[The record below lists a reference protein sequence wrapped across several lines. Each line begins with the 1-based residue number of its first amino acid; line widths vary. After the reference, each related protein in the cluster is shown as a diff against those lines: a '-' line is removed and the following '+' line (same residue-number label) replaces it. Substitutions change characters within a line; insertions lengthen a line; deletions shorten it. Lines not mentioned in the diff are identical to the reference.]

1 MEFSN
6 LRVYQPDGTF
16 KTGGLSIS
24 DDRIASAEVS
34 ADAVDMDGLYAV
46 PGLVDLHFHGC
57 MGRDFCDG
65 THEAISTLAKYQA
78 QIGVAAICP
87 ATMTYPEEKLTQIA
101 EAAAT
106 YQVESNDAALVGI
119 NMEGPFISEAKKGAQ
134 NGAYLHAPDAAMFR
148 RVQEKAGGLF
158 KLCDLAPELP
168 GSMETIDELAGE
180 VRISIAHTTADYD
193 TACEA
198 FKHGARQVTHL
209 YNAMPPFSHRAPGV
223 IGAAFDND
231 NVAVELIADG
241 VHVHP
246 SVVRA
251 TFRLFENRVILISDS
266 MMATGLD
273 DGEYSLGG
281 QAVTVRG
288 NLATLHDGTIAGSA
302 TNLMDCVRS
311 AVKMGVPLGQ
321 AIRSASTNPARAIG
335 IEHDYG
341 SLEPG
346 KLANVL
352 LLDDGRSFQ
361 IARGA
366 AWRAAPRSSRGRAP
380 SYSGCRIKIPC
391 PSRRDASRRPHRPD
405 PRGPRQRQHAVRSA
419 PHRAAA
425 GRRRAGESS
434 NTRRTPGARPAW
446 QGPPPSRRRVPRRCR
461 HQKSAWGTARKSRA
475 GRCRRA
481 SQR

>member
-24 DDRIASAEVS
+24 GDRIASAEVS
-34 ADAVDMDGLYAV
+34 ADAVDMGGLYAV

-57 MGRDFCDG
+57 MGHDFCDG

-87 ATMTYPEEKLTQIA
+87 ATMTYPEDKLTQIA

-106 YQVESNDAALVGI
+106 YQTESNDAALVGI
-119 NMEGPFISEAKKGAQ
+119 NHAGPAPNDTEHPTEA
-134 NGAYLHAPDAAMFR
+134 NHLTRAAS
-148 RVQEKAGGLF
+148 Q
-158 KLCDLAPELP
+158 
-168 GSMETIDELAGE
+168 
-180 VRISIAHTTADYD
+180 
-193 TACEA
+193 
-198 FKHGARQVTHL
+198 HGPRQVTHL

-321 AIRSASTNPARAIG
+321 AIRSASTNSARAIG
-335 IEHDYG
+335 VEHDYG

-352 LLDDGRSFQ
+352 LLDEELN
-361 IARGA
+361 IHTILL
-366 AWRAAPRSSRGRAP
+366 RGRML
-380 SYSGCRIKIPC
+380 G
-391 PSRRDASRRPHRPD
+391 
-405 PRGPRQRQHAVRSA
+405 
-419 PHRAAA
+419 
-425 GRRRAGESS
+425 
-434 NTRRTPGARPAW
+434 
-446 QGPPPSRRRVPRRCR
+446 
-461 HQKSAWGTARKSRA
+461 
-475 GRCRRA
+475 
-481 SQR
+481 

>member
-24 DDRIASAEVS
+24 GDRIASAEVS
-34 ADAVDMDGLYAV
+34 ADAVDMGGLYAV

-78 QIGVAAICP
+78 QIGVA
-87 ATMTYPEEKLTQIA
+87 
-101 EAAAT
+101 
-106 YQVESNDAALVGI
+106 
-119 NMEGPFISEAKKGAQ
+119 AKKGAQ

-335 IEHDYG
+335 VEHDYG

-352 LLDDGRSFQ
+352 LLDEELN
-361 IARGA
+361 IHTILL
-366 AWRAAPRSSRGRAP
+366 RGRML
-380 SYSGCRIKIPC
+380 G
-391 PSRRDASRRPHRPD
+391 
-405 PRGPRQRQHAVRSA
+405 
-419 PHRAAA
+419 
-425 GRRRAGESS
+425 
-434 NTRRTPGARPAW
+434 
-446 QGPPPSRRRVPRRCR
+446 
-461 HQKSAWGTARKSRA
+461 
-475 GRCRRA
+475 
-481 SQR
+481 

>member
-1 MEFSN
+1 
-6 LRVYQPDGTF
+6 
-16 KTGGLSIS
+16 
-24 DDRIASAEVS
+24 
-34 ADAVDMDGLYAV
+34 
-46 PGLVDLHFHGC
+46 
-57 MGRDFCDG
+57 
-65 THEAISTLAKYQA
+65 
-78 QIGVAAICP
+78 
-87 ATMTYPEEKLTQIA
+87 
-101 EAAAT
+101 
-106 YQVESNDAALVGI
+106 
-119 NMEGPFISEAKKGAQ
+119 
-134 NGAYLHAPDAAMFR
+134 MFR

-180 VRISIAHTTADYD
+180 VRISIAYTTADYD

-352 LLDDGRSFQ
+352 LLDEELN
-361 IARGA
+361 IHTILL
-366 AWRAAPRSSRGRAP
+366 RGRML
-380 SYSGCRIKIPC
+380 G
-391 PSRRDASRRPHRPD
+391 
-405 PRGPRQRQHAVRSA
+405 
-419 PHRAAA
+419 
-425 GRRRAGESS
+425 
-434 NTRRTPGARPAW
+434 
-446 QGPPPSRRRVPRRCR
+446 
-461 HQKSAWGTARKSRA
+461 
-475 GRCRRA
+475 
-481 SQR
+481 

>member
-1 MEFSN
+1 
-6 LRVYQPDGTF
+6 
-16 KTGGLSIS
+16 
-24 DDRIASAEVS
+24 
-34 ADAVDMDGLYAV
+34 
-46 PGLVDLHFHGC
+46 
-57 MGRDFCDG
+57 
-65 THEAISTLAKYQA
+65 
-78 QIGVAAICP
+78 
-87 ATMTYPEEKLTQIA
+87 
-101 EAAAT
+101 
-106 YQVESNDAALVGI
+106 
-119 NMEGPFISEAKKGAQ
+119 MEGPFISEAKKGAQ

-193 TACEA
+193 IACEA

-352 LLDDGRSFQ
+352 LLDEELN
-361 IARGA
+361 IHTILL
-366 AWRAAPRSSRGRAP
+366 RGRML
-380 SYSGCRIKIPC
+380 G
-391 PSRRDASRRPHRPD
+391 
-405 PRGPRQRQHAVRSA
+405 
-419 PHRAAA
+419 
-425 GRRRAGESS
+425 
-434 NTRRTPGARPAW
+434 
-446 QGPPPSRRRVPRRCR
+446 
-461 HQKSAWGTARKSRA
+461 
-475 GRCRRA
+475 
-481 SQR
+481 

>member
-6 LRVYQPDGTF
+6 LKVYQPDGTF
-16 KTGGLSIS
+16 KTGGLVIS
-24 DDRIASAEVS
+24 GDRISSAAPGE
-34 ADAVDMDGLYAV
+34 DAVDMGGLYAV

-57 MGRDFCDG
+57 MGHDFCEG
-65 THEAISTLAKYQA
+65 THEAISALAQYQA

-101 EAAAT
+101 QAAAT
-106 YQVESNDAALVGI
+106 YHTESRDAALVGI
-119 NMEGPFISEAKKGAQ
+119 NMEGPFISEKKKGAQ

-148 RVQEKAGGLF
+148 RVQEQAGGLF

-168 GSMETIDELAGE
+168 GSMEAIDELAGE
-180 VRISIAHTTADYD
+180 VRISVAHTEADYD
-193 TACEA
+193 TAAEA
-198 FKHGARQVTHL
+198 FRHGARQVTHL
-209 YNAMPPFSHRAPGV
+209 YNAMPPFLHRAPGV

-231 NVAVELIADG
+231 SVAVELIADG

-246 SVVRA
+246 SAVRA
-251 TFRLFENRVILISDS
+251 TFKMFENRVILISDS

-273 DGEYSLGG
+273 DGEYALGG

-311 AVKMGVPLGQ
+311 AVKMGIPLGQ

-335 IEHDYG
+335 VEHDYG

-352 LLDDGRSFQ
+352 LLDEELH
-361 IARGA
+361 IHTILLRG
-366 AWRAAPRSSRGRAP
+366 
-380 SYSGCRIKIPC
+380 KIL
-391 PSRRDASRRPHRPD
+391 D
-405 PRGPRQRQHAVRSA
+405 
-419 PHRAAA
+419 
-425 GRRRAGESS
+425 
-434 NTRRTPGARPAW
+434 
-446 QGPPPSRRRVPRRCR
+446 
-461 HQKSAWGTARKSRA
+461 
-475 GRCRRA
+475 
-481 SQR
+481 